1 MTSTRRPT
9 QAGQWLTGVGAGIL
23 VLAAALLV
31 PGIDAFNRATYGGG
45 DAAEALTLLGPGAA
59 ALLAGAAVLIAG
71 RRRSAAEMRRPRTY
85 ADRHENHTLPAED
98 RPTNPNDTSL
108 RGYQEGI

>member
-1 MTSTRRPT
+1 M
-9 QAGQWLTGVGAGIL
+9 L

-31 PGIDAFNRATYGGG
+31 PGIDALNRVTYGGG
-45 DAAEALTLLGPGAA
+45 GNAAQALTLLGLGAV

-71 RRRSAAEMRRPRTY
+71 RRRSAAELSRPRTY

-98 RPTNPNDTSL
+98 RPTNPNDTIL